1 MPFLTDIPDSPVPQE
16 GITLSVYFKMLNQA
30 MDLHRCSMLQF
41 RVAKVNKFE
50 LIIKGYFPLTATYQT
65 PFHVN
70 R

>member
-50 LIIKGYFPLTATYQT
+50 LIIKG
-65 PFHVN
+65 
-70 R
+70 